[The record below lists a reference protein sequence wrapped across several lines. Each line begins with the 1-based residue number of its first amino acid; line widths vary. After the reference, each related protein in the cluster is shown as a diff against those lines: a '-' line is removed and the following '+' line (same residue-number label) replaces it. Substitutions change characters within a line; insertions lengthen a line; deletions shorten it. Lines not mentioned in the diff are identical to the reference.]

1 MYGSIHHHTK
11 IENICKSKFN
21 YVNIISSSHLRKDIS
36 CFNLQR
42 KISKKLQHI
51 TSYPSNIKQY
61 DTVWKKSIQ
70 TCQNICLL
78 SPILSWQSG
87 QFFIPSAQVIHITKW
102 RQSIRQSEYAFLQ
115 IKQAEK
121 RSDNISFN
129 QKRI

>member
-1 MYGSIHHHTK
+1 MI
-11 IENICKSKFN
+11 
-21 YVNIISSSHLRKDIS
+21 
-36 CFNLQR
+36 
-42 KISKKLQHI
+42 
-51 TSYPSNIKQY
+51 QY
-61 DTVWKKSIQ
+61 KKKSIQ

-78 SPILSWQSG
+78 SPILSWQTG